1 MAISRIVLSGTTAA
15 EKIAEISEIIQEH
28 CIPSVFDSYED
39 GAFYKNGNVVF
50 RWDSS
55 NAKFYY
61 NGGNSN
67 ISAMLYEQE
76 YATQYIAVYIAAH
89 GFALELGSISDPSQN
104 RVGAICGLDNNGNVV
119 GCGAGNTASNPLTMT
134 IASYDDATT
143 MSYTY
148 STANGATNQTALSA
162 IPLYNNAETHTANIY
177 AQIFRQLTGRSVIFS
192 MDGVE
197 YISNGSLVLKDE

>member
-1 MAISRIVLSGTTAA
+1 MAIRRIVLSGTTAA
-15 EKIAEISEIIQEH
+15 EKISEISEIIQEH
-28 CIPSVFDSYED
+28 CIPSVFDSYSD

-50 RWDSS
+50 RWDRN

-67 ISAMLYEQE
+67 IAAMYSEQE
-76 YATQYIAVYIAAH
+76 FATQYIAVYVAAH
-89 GFALELGSISDPSQN
+89 GFALELGSISNPTQN
-104 RVGAICGLDNNGNVV
+104 RLGAMVGLDSNGNVV
-119 GCGAGNTASNPLTMT
+119 GCGAGNTSLNPLEMT

-148 STANGATNQTALSA
+148 STANGTTNQTALSA